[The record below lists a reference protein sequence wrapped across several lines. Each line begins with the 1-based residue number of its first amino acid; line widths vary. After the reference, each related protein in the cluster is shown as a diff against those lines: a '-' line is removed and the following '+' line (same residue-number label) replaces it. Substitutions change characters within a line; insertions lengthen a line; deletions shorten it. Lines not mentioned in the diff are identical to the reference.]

1 MANGVCESLSLG
13 MGGVTFLLLRPDV
26 LSEVCERG
34 LSITDVLMKLFK
46 LCLGIW

>member
-1 MANGVCESLSLG
+1 MANGIRESLRLG

-34 LSITDVLMKLFK
+34 LGIADVLVKLFK